1 MYLVKIFGASPLT
14 GLALCVCLATILWC
28 IRLIHRQKTG
38 LDRLLASLLGL
49 IAIYEALRILRD
61 AGFALFEG
69 LKQWDGWVDFLI
81 ASLYLIAVMMLRL
94 SSMDRTRTR
103 VRLRLVEANEKSSD
117 VGKTVAAVA
126 PDLAYMLFD
135 ASPLATFATDKDQ
148 NVIYWNPAAEDLLGW
163 TRYEALGQRLPFAA
177 GGPLLNKRGRTVD
190 AALWSAPIFSASGL
204 RRATLMI
211 AASEASL
218 RGAGLTDF
226 GLDHKPELALN
237 A

>member
-28 IRLIHRQKTG
+28 IRLIHRQKTS

-49 IAIYEALRILRD
+49 IAIYEALRVLRD
-61 AGFALFEG
+61 SGFALFAG

-81 ASLYLIAVMMLRL
+81 ASLYLIAVMMLKL

-103 VRLRLVEANEKSSD
+103 VRLRLVEANEKSAEI
-117 VGKTVAAVA
+117 GKTVAPVA
-126 PDLAYMLFD
+126 PDLAYLLFD
-135 ASPLATFATDKDQ
+135 ASPLATFATDNDQ
-148 NVIYWNPAAEDLLGW
+148 TVIYWNPAAEDLLGW
-163 TRYEALGQRLPFAA
+163 TRYEVLGQRLPFAA
-177 GGPLLNKRGRTVD
+177 GGPLVNKRGRYVD
-190 AALWSAPIFSASGL
+190 AAVWSAPIFSPSGL

-211 AASEASL
+211 AASGAAL
-218 RGAGLTDF
+218 RDAGLTNF
-226 GLDHKPELALN
+226 ALDSKPQLALN

>member
-14 GLALCVCLATILWC
+14 ALALCVCLATILWC

-81 ASLYLIAVMMLRL
+81 ASLYLIAVMMLKL
-94 SSMDRTRTR
+94 SSMDRARTR
-103 VRLRLVEANEKSSD
+103 VRLRLVEANEKSIEI
-117 VGKTVAAVA
+117 GKTVTAMA
-126 PDLAYMLFD
+126 PDLAYLLFD
-135 ASPLATFATDKDQ
+135 ASPLATFATDNDQ
-148 NVIYWNPAAEDLLGW
+148 LVIYWNPAAEDLLGW
-163 TRYEALGQRLPFAA
+163 TRDQVLGQRLPFVL
-177 GGPLLNKRGRTVD
+177 GGPLINKRGRTVD

-211 AASEASL
+211 AASSTVL
-218 RGAGLTDF
+218 RTAGLANVA
-226 GLDHKPELALN
+226 LDIKPQLALN